1 MVKLLLAFLG
11 LWVTPICHSGGV
23 IILPEFGHQIPAVLL
38 NRFIK
43 GGGAK
48 VIGCREV
55 GFKQTTASVRWRGAD
70 FTYYA
75 DDWGGAQIEGDEEA
89 LRDLFC
95 AMSRSSRTLVRATP
109 D

>member
-1 MVKLLLAFLG
+1 VKLLLAFFG

-23 IILPEFGHQIPAVLL
+23 ILLPEFGHQIPAALL

-48 VIGCREV
+48 VTGYREV
-55 GFKQTTASVRWRGAD
+55 GFKQLMASVRWKGAD
-70 FTYYA
+70 FTYYT

-89 LRDLFC
+89 LLDLFR
-95 AMSRSSRTLVRATP
+95 AMSRSSRTLVRVIP